1 MLRFLLPRPIS
12 TSRSKTQQHCP
23 LAVAS
28 SFSCSLSPSPHPAGL
43 ESPWTLVYWFLIPKS
58 HWPPRRGPIRG
69 QLRLRSPVPF
79 KGQGLPLPSSVASLR
94 QFTLRSVEQPPLPLN
109 RALCFQ
115 MTPEASGRWFSN
127 SPAYGTP
134 HSKAAPRS
142 GEEMYP
148 NIISHS
154 QHLQAHVSWG
164 PSCLDLNSRLATSE
178 HGDVATV

>member
-79 KGQGLPLPSSVASLR
+79 KGQGPPLPSSVASLR
-94 QFTLRSVEQPPLPLN
+94 QFTLRSVEQPPSPLK
-109 RALCFQ
+109 
-115 MTPEASGRWFSN
+115 P
-127 SPAYGTP
+127 SPLL
-134 HSKAAPRS
+134 SDDPRS
-142 GEEMYP
+142 FRAVVLQLTRIWNPTLQGRTQERRR
-148 NIISHS
+148 NVS
-154 QHLQAHVSWG
+154 QYHFSFSTFASPRELGTLMPGLEFPPCHF
-164 PSCLDLNSRLATSE
+164 
-178 HGDVATV
+178 